1 MRRSGFTLIE
11 TVVTLGLLASMLV
24 IAVYRFPSTR
34 PPADD
39 ETVFWQK
46 YATLWQ
52 TRVFVASAYD
62 YQQLVQFNPR
72 EVVFAPA
79 QPGVGPATVRLALP
93 ATLHLANRHS
103 TSEVSI
109 TKNGHPSLAAVY
121 YQSILHPKILYK
133 LSVKMGWGGYVLEK
147 ISI

>member
-1 MRRSGFTLIE
+1 MRHSGFTLIE
-11 TVVTLGLLASMLV
+11 TVVTLGLLASMSV

-62 YQQLVQFNPR
+62 HQQLVQFNSR
-72 EVVFAPA
+72 EVVFAPLK
-79 QPGVGPATVRLALP
+79 QGGGPATVHLALP

-103 TSEVSI
+103 TAEVRI
-109 TKNGHPSLAAVY
+109 TKNGHPTLAAVY
-121 YQSILHPKILYK
+121 YQSTLRPKLLYK
-133 LSVKMGWGGYVLEK
+133 LSIKMGWGGYELEDVPV
-147 ISI
+147 